1 MVNSMS
7 FWNDIGEFFLFR
19 WIFSLFR
26 HKKDQHDAS
35 MFPPPYGHEDD
46 GNGSDYDDDYGSHGS
61 SGYRNYRGGYGRNYP
76 DYGAEIANDDDYAN
90 QGYDDGYP
98 DYDNQDYDDQQAQ
111 EDEEFLDEQDDYDMM
126 DDDF

>member
-1 MVNSMS
+1 MS

-46 GNGSDYDDDYGSHGS
+46 GNGSDYDDDYVSHGS
-61 SGYRNYRGGYGRNYP
+61 SGYRNYGGGYGRNYP
-76 DYGAEIANDDDYAN
+76 DYGNEDANDDD
-90 QGYDDGYP
+90 YP

>member
-1 MVNSMS
+1 
-7 FWNDIGEFFLFR
+7 
-19 WIFSLFR
+19 
-26 HKKDQHDAS
+26 

-46 GNGSDYDDDYGSHGS
+46 GNGSDYDDDYGSHGT

-76 DYGAEIANDDDYAN
+76 DYGNEDANDDDYAN

>member
-1 MVNSMS
+1 MS

-46 GNGSDYDDDYGSHGS
+46 GNGSDYDDDYGSHGT
-61 SGYRNYRGGYGRNYP
+61 SGYRN
-76 DYGAEIANDDDYAN
+76 
-90 QGYDDGYP
+90 
-98 DYDNQDYDDQQAQ
+98 
-111 EDEEFLDEQDDYDMM
+111 
-126 DDDF
+126 